1 MLRIKDLEYE
11 INGKELYR
19 ELNLLFG
26 KNQKVALIGRNG
38 CGKTTLFRLIM
49 GDLEP
54 DKGEVQLLHEKV
66 GHLPQILELPE
77 NEMVG
82 EFIEKLI
89 PESWEQYRA
98 LTILEKLKFENYD
111 EYQLIGTLSEG
122 QKMKLKLCEL
132 LLDDPTILLLDEPTN
147 HLDINGI
154 KQFEYFI
161 KHFDGIVIMISHD
174 RAFLNNTVDQ
184 VIEIENGVAQSYI
197 GNYDDF
203 VTGKEAW
210 INRNSAEVRVFEKKK
225 QALKKLIA
233 NSRKIKDGKKRGKA
247 VRAAKKRYDRE
258 ITQNEIV
265 KYKEKNI
272 RSLDLEGEVHKHK
285 LIVKFDNLCKS
296 FSTKP
301 HLPSPYQG
309 EVNSSP
315 PYQGG
320 ARGGIEHT
328 NIVFNNLSLEIRGR
342 NRVWLFGPNGSGKS
356 TLVKILMDELKQ
368 DSGEIKFGTN
378 IRIGYFAQVHD
389 KSIYDRELMEYFME
403 RTGTPYES
411 AFGPLARFLF
421 RKADYG
427 KKIGQMSPG
436 ERARLLFAIFTY
448 NEYEFLILDEPTN
461 HLDIPTK
468 ELIEKALQ
476 EYKGALLLVS
486 HDRYFVEQVGMDKVL
501 ELG

>member
-19 ELNLLFG
+19 GLNLLLG

-38 CGKTTLFRLIM
+38 CGKTTLFKLIM

-54 DKGEVQLLHEKV
+54 ENGSVQLLYEKV

-77 NEMVG
+77 DEMVG
-82 EFIEKLI
+82 EFIENLI

-111 EYQLIGTLSEG
+111 EFQLIGTLSEG

-132 LLDDPTILLLDEPTN
+132 LLDNPTILLLDEPTN

-154 KQFEYFI
+154 EHFEYFI
-161 KHFDGIVIMISHD
+161 KQFEGIVIMISHD
-174 RAFLNNTVDQ
+174 RAFLNNTVDR
-184 VIEIENGVAQSYI
+184 VIEIENGEAHMYV
-197 GNYDDF
+197 GNYDDY
-203 VTGKEAW
+203 VEGKEAW
-210 INRNSAEVRVFEKKK
+210 IDRNKAEVHVYEKKK
-225 QALKKLIA
+225 QQLKKLLA
-233 NSRKIKDGKKRGKA
+233 NARKIKDGKKRGKA
-247 VRAAKKRYDRE
+247 VSAAKKRYERE
-258 ITQNEIV
+258 IVQNEV
-265 KYKEKNI
+265 TEYKEKNI
-272 RSLDLEGEVHKHK
+272 RSLDLDGEVHKHK
-285 LIVKFDNLCKS
+285 LIVKFEELSKS
-296 FSTKP
+296 F
-301 HLPSPYQG
+301 G
-309 EVNSSP
+309 ENEVL
-315 PYQGG
+315 
-320 ARGGIEHT
+320 RGLE
-328 NIVFNNLSLEIRGR
+328 LEIRGR
-342 NRVWLFGPNGSGKS
+342 ERVWLFGPNGSGKS
-356 TLVKILMDELKQ
+356 TLVKILMGQLKK
-368 DSGEIKFGTN
+368 DSGDITFGTN
-378 IRIGYFAQVHD
+378 IRIGYFAQIHD
-389 KSIYDRELMEYFME
+389 KSINDFGLMDYFME
-403 RTGTPYES
+403 KTGTPYED
-411 AFGPLARFLF
+411 AFGPLEKFLF
-421 RKADYG
+421 RKADFH

-501 ELG
+501 ELGS